1 MYSVSV
7 VGGTMSKS
15 TNNRILDEVEEEKRR
30 IREIEARLR
39 ELRKRVRG

>member
-1 MYSVSV
+1 
-7 VGGTMSKS
+7 MSKS